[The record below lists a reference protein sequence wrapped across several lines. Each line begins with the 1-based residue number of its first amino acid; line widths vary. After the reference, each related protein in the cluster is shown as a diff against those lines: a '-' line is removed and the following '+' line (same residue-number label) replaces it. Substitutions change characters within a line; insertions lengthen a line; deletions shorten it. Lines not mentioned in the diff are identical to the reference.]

1 MAIAPNKTVPT
12 ALSRRKKRFRIALA
26 VAGQTQTEWAEA
38 NGVGPAYL
46 SRYLGGHTVSEPL
59 GEKIDAF
66 VTRHLKQLG
75 KTG

>member
-1 MAIAPNKTVPT
+1 MSDALNKTVPS

-38 NGVGPAYL
+38 NGIGPAYL
-46 SRYLGGHTVSEPL
+46 SRYLGGNTVSEPL

-66 VTRHLKQLG
+66 VARHLKQLG
-75 KTG
+75 KAG